1 MNSTYDN
8 YHRRLRKFRISIQV
22 LMILS
27 VCVLT
32 ALSIFRIYMLNGFE
46 TQWPFQKATKY
57 YVQFEEKSSFRPHG
71 ISYSYEADGKSYDGF
86 QPIAKKK
93 VQDPSTYQIYY
104 NSRYPRFNYVSS
116 YNLVKL
122 SAIKTLTILFD
133 CLLLYLFLLP
143 YLHRIIPTAT
153 EIRDRRWKEKYGTE
167 KKIQS
172 IENRVTISVSAVGI
186 VEVWELGHELIDRW
200 SFLAFISD
208 SRLHMFLLPNPM

>member
-1 MNSTYDN
+1 MNGTYDN
-8 YHRRLRKFRISIQV
+8 YHRRLRRFRISIQV

-122 SAIKTLTILFD
+122 SGIKTLTISFD

-167 KKIQS
+167 KNTI
-172 IENRVTISVSAVGI
+172 NRK
-186 VEVWELGHELIDRW
+186 
-200 SFLAFISD
+200 
-208 SRLHMFLLPNPM
+208 

>member
-1 MNSTYDN
+1 MYFTSEQFKFTHQTNTYKGNIRILTLTMNGTYDN

-27 VCVLT
+27 VCILT
-32 ALSIFRIYMLNGFE
+32 ATSIFRMHMINGFE
-46 TQWPFQKATKY
+46 TRWPFQRATKCH
-57 YVQFEEKSSFRPHG
+57 VHEDKNLLGMHG
-71 ISYSYEADGKSYDGF
+71 ISYSYEVDGESYDGF

-116 YNLVKL
+116 YDLVKL
-122 SAIKTLTILFD
+122 SGIKTLTILFD

-167 KKIQS
+167 KKHQAS
-172 IENRVTISVSAVGI
+172 
-186 VEVWELGHELIDRW
+186 
-200 SFLAFISD
+200 
-208 SRLHMFLLPNPM
+208 

>member
-1 MNSTYDN
+1 MGSTKSLNSITGFNERKKMKGTYDN

-71 ISYSYEADGKSYDGF
+71 ISYSYEADGESYDGF

-93 VQDPSTYQIYY
+93 VEDPSTYQIYY

-122 SAIKTLTILFD
+122 SGIKTLTISFD

-143 YLHRIIPTAT
+143 YLHRFIPTAT

-167 KKIQS
+167 KNTI
-172 IENRVTISVSAVGI
+172 NRK
-186 VEVWELGHELIDRW
+186 
-200 SFLAFISD
+200 
-208 SRLHMFLLPNPM
+208 

>member
-1 MNSTYDN
+1 MYGHTAKSLNNITGFNERKKMNGTYDN

-71 ISYSYEADGKSYDGF
+71 ISYSYEADGESYDGF

-116 YNLVKL
+116 YDLVKL
-122 SAIKTLTILFD
+122 SGIKTLTILFD
-133 CLLLYLFLLP
+133 CLLLFIFLLP
-143 YLHRIIPTAT
+143 FLLRIIPTAT

-167 KKIQS
+167 KKHQA
-172 IENRVTISVSAVGI
+172 T
-186 VEVWELGHELIDRW
+186 
-200 SFLAFISD
+200 
-208 SRLHMFLLPNPM
+208 